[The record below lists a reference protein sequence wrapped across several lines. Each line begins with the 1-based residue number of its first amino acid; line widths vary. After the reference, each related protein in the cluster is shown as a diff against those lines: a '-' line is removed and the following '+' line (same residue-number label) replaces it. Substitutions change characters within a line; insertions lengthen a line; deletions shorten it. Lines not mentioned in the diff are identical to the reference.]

1 MRIGYHEA
9 IERGLLFPVTGKTD
23 TNCHLRKH
31 LLFVGFLGD
40 LIFIFR
46 VLLG

>member
-1 MRIGYHEA
+1 MRIGYHQA
-9 IERGLLFPVTGKTD
+9 IERSLLFPVTGKTD

-40 LIFIFR
+40 LIFTSCT
-46 VLLG
+46 LYG